1 MLRTLH
7 IHEDLNMK
15 VDMHV
20 KPGKGIMFYFQM
32 HVLFLLVYVH
42 RTSCVRVMKLL

>member
-7 IHEDLNMK
+7 IHEDLHMK
-15 VDMHV
+15 VDMQMHV

-32 HVLFLLVYVH
+32 RMCYFYLCTFTE
-42 RTSCVRVMKLL
+42 RPACV